1 MEYVSCFGIIRVCE
15 IRRNS
20 NLFDTVLFHNGM
32 RSVLLSNMHVQSS
45 CTSLHTCYSHVR
57 VYLEWMI
64 LGCTWQSSQVRS
76 YPTYFFSSQPI
87 FNVPPLRSR
96 DLFFQAHQGQ
106 VTFCQ
111 VTITMTFHTWYNV
124 QVTCTITIDHCV
136 STYAFR
142 RYSFNQNVY
151 DKHFCFNFM
160 FQ

>member
-1 MEYVSCFGIIRVCE
+1 MSCCQ
-15 IRRNS
+15 
-20 NLFDTVLFHNGM
+20 T
-32 RSVLLSNMHVQSS
+32 
-45 CTSLHTCYSHVR
+45 CTSKAVVPVCIHVDSHVR

-142 RYSFNQNVY
+142 RYNFNQNVY
-151 DKHFCFNFM
+151 DKYFCFNFM
-160 FQ
+160 LQ